1 MECACPIHFNASS
14 IRWDKEQSQDLP
26 FMLGFAASSI
36 AEEQSID
43 PPVEQQNGQAP
54 VENQYD
60 LPNILAGLYKYRGH
74 QD

>member
-1 MECACPIHFNASS
+1 
-14 IRWDKEQSQDLP
+14 
-26 FMLGFAASSI
+26 MLGFAASSI

-74 QD
+74 QDWVASLVLPQTVGYRADHRH